1 MLEALAAILQQTR
14 QHHAIE
20 HATIHLL
27 AARFPRRVMAGMS
40 DPWGFTLFGQLSTE
54 AIEEAVEEAI
64 QRLQDGEEEL
74 AFHPN
79 CGTNFTTTILLATA
93 AAFLGSV
100 GWRSYAPSPT
110 RRGGAPLRYGGTI
123 CRPRAIA
130 RTTTAGQHRFALGQD
145 YNDRWT
151 DDACASGF
159 RAVGNAASASHNLND
174 CRQPRAGKGRARKA
188 RPGVS
193 RHLRGTAMTRAHC
206 PLKLVA
212 H

>member
-1 MLEALAAILQQTR
+1 MLGALAAILQQTR

-27 AARFPRRVMAGMS
+27 SARFPRRVMAGMS
-40 DPWGFTLFGQLSTE
+40 DPWGFTLYGQLSTE

-64 QRLQDGEEEL
+64 LRLQDGEEEL

-79 CGTNFTTTILLATA
+79 CGTNLTTTIFLATA

-100 GWRSYAPSPT
+100 DWRSSRPLPPARCAPI
-110 RRGGAPLRYGGTI
+110 RHRGTI
-123 CRPRAIA
+123 CRSG
-130 RTTTAGQHRFALGQD
+130 TTAQTKARQHRFALGQD
-145 YNDRWT
+145 YLDRWT
-151 DDACASGF
+151 DDACASGL
-159 RAVGNAASASHNLND
+159 RAVGYAASASHHFSD
-174 CRQPRAGKGRARKA
+174 YRQPRAGKGRPRRA

-193 RHLRGTAMTRAHC
+193 SHLRRTAMTRAT
-206 PLKLVA
+206 A

>member
-1 MLEALAAILQQTR
+1 MLGALAAILQQTR

-40 DPWGFTLFGQLSTE
+40 DPWGFTLYGQLSTE

-64 QRLQDGEEEL
+64 QRLQGGEEEL

-100 GWRSYAPSPT
+100 GWRSSCLRPPDAAPPFSTEEQSAAREPLSGRRQPGSIGSLLDRIT
-110 RRGGAPLRYGGTI
+110 MTAGLMALALLVSGPLGMRLQRLTTLTTVGNRVLAKVATVRRGQAYRVT
-123 CRPRAIA
+123 
-130 RTTTAGQHRFALGQD
+130 FAEQ
-145 YNDRWT
+145 
-151 DDACASGF
+151 
-159 RAVGNAASASHNLND
+159 
-174 CRQPRAGKGRARKA
+174 Q
-188 RPGVS
+188 
-193 RHLRGTAMTRAHC
+193 
-206 PLKLVA
+206 
-212 H
+212 